1 MKRYTKY
8 EKSWMKAK
16 AAKEASSLII
26 IIIGIVILVKSF
38 MIDEAIYHGGPLFV
52 GGLAVIIF
60 GFCCMAESINYKFKD
75 SLYGKRQRTSFKYSK
90 RTRR

>member
-8 EKSWMKAK
+8 ERNWMVAK
-16 AAKEASSLII
+16 AVKESISLII

-52 GGLAVIIF
+52 GGMTLIIVGACF
-60 GFCCMAESINYKFKD
+60 MAEAINYKFKD
-75 SLYGKRQRTSFKYSK
+75 SLYGKRQRTSLKYSK